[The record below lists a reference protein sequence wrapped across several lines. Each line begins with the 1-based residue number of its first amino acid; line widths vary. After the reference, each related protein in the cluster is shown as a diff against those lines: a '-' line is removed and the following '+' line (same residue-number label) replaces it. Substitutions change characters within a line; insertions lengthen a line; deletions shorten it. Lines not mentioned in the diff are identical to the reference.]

1 MSIVLRPGDQVDP
14 RDDIV
19 LRAGGGNVDSLTSKA
34 IENAPQYRALV
45 EVGAIRSAYSISV
58 NIPRAGVADVDDIL
72 GSPGYVVYRPYLRA
86 EAAQIL
92 ALDYIDIV
100 ATTVTAEGAAPSSVD
115 LSHFDIVVVA
125 ADETELRDRIEE
137 IRARFTKQPNPKRPG
152 TLNLGGESDA

>member
-19 LRAGGGNVDSLTSKA
+19 FRAGGGNVDSLTSKA

-45 EVGAIRSAYSISV
+45 EAGAIRSAYSISM
-58 NIPRAGVADVDDIL
+58 NIPRGVADVGDIL

-86 EAAQIL
+86 EAAQLL

-100 ATTVTAEGAAPSSVD
+100 ATTVTEEGAAPSSVD

-152 TLNLGGESDA
+152 TLEPRGDSDA

>member
-19 LRAGGGNVDSLTSKA
+19 FRAGGGNVDSLTSKA
-34 IENAPQYRALV
+34 IENAPQYRALA
-45 EVGAIRSAYSISV
+45 EAGAIRSAYSISV

-86 EAAQIL
+86 EAAQLL
-92 ALDYIDIV
+92 ALDYIDVV
-100 ATTVTAEGAAPSSVD
+100 ATTVTEEGAAPSSVD

-137 IRARFTKQPNPKRPG
+137 IRSRFTKQPNPKRPG
-152 TLNLGGESDA
+152 TLDPGGESDA